1 MADFLK
7 DIQKIEKNTPEL
19 AVVEDL
25 RLRLAGLESEK
36 QAQIAG
42 IAELKR
48 KQAEADSRIDD
59 AIRTGGPD
67 AARRVMRE
75 AGAITEDLDLAER
88 MRAHLD
94 RVVPKTREELA
105 AAEAAAGQALAE
117 ALAPARERERLRVW
131 RLLADAIIEAR
142 RVDSAIAEI
151 FHRHG
156 LAQPGFEA
164 GMLPRSIRG
173 DVLRVIRADLAEAG
187 ISTEVGR

>member
-42 IAELKR
+42 IAELRR
-48 KQAEADSRIDD
+48 KQTEADSRIDD

-75 AGAITEDLDLAER
+75 AGAIAEDLDLAER

-94 RVVPKTREELA
+94 RVIPETREELA

-117 ALAPARERERLRVW
+117 ALAPARERERLKVW
-131 RLLADAIIEAR
+131 RVLADAIIEAR
-142 RVDSAIAEI
+142 RIDAAVAEV
-151 FHRHG
+151 FHRYG
-156 LAQPGFEA
+156 LPQPGFAA

-173 DVLRVIRADLAEAG
+173 DTLRVIRADLAEAG